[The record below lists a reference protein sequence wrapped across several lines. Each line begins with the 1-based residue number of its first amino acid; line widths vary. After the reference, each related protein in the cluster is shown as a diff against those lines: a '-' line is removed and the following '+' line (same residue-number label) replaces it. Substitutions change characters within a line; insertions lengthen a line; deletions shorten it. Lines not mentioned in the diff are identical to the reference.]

1 MSARIPRAG
10 LLVLLVLSAVQL
22 LLIVDVVVVNVALPA
37 IAADLRLTRAELPF
51 TGIAYTLLF
60 GSLLIVGGRAGDAHG
75 RRRVLRAG
83 LVLFL
88 AGSLLAAAAAAPV
101 QLFVAR
107 AVQGLGAA
115 LISPNALGL
124 LLATFPEGAA
134 RNRALG
140 LWAAVGSGGAVLG
153 QLLGGLLTGLAGW
166 PWIFLINVPVAGV
179 ALAASTR
186 LLPETPP
193 AARQRLD
200 PVGATLLAVA
210 LGSLTIALARLPA
223 SGPDA
228 TNLALLVSTAALAGG
243 FVAVERRHP
252 NPVLRFSLLTH
263 RSVRTGNAMLALTAG
278 ATVGALFFSTLYLQ
292 GTLGY
297 PPLAV
302 GVGFAPVT
310 LIVLVASP
318 IAGRLL
324 TRLGARPLLVS
335 GAALAA
341 GGLLLLAGLPPDGS
355 YLASVLPG
363 LALVALGNGLSFAP
377 ILATAT
383 SGVPEADQGL
393 ASGLVNT
400 AQELGSALGLAVLA
414 SVAAASGSAVLAG
427 YRWGCLAAAA
437 LVATAA
443 LIATRVP
450 RQLGQEPT
458 PERAEAHHV
467 TEVNEGV
474 RDAPRAGR

>member
-1 MSARIPRAG
+1 VGAEAPHGERLA
-10 LLVLLVLSAVQL
+10 VLAAAQL

-51 TGIAYTLLF
+51 PGVAYTLLF

-107 AVQGLGAA
+107 AAQGLGAA
-115 LISPNALGL
+115 LVAPNALGL
-124 LLATFPEGAA
+124 LLAVFPEGAA

-153 QLLGGLLTGLAGW
+153 QLLGGLLTDLAGW
-166 PWIFLINVPVAGV
+166 PWIFLINLPVAGV
-179 ALAASTR
+179 ALVTSTR
-186 LLPETPP
+186 LLPETPR
-193 AARQRLD
+193 AAGRRLD
-200 PVGATLLAVA
+200 PVGATLLSVA
-210 LGSLTIALARLPA
+210 LGALTIALAQLPT
-223 SGPDA
+223 SGLG
-228 TNLALLVSTAALAGG
+228 TTTLALLVSSAVLAAGL
-243 FVAVERRHP
+243 VAVERRHP
-252 NPVLRFSLLTH
+252 DPVLRLSLLAS
-263 RSVRTGNAMLALTAG
+263 RAVRTGNAILGLTAG

-297 PPLAV
+297 SPLAV
-302 GVGFAPVT
+302 GAGFAPVT
-310 LIVLVASP
+310 LIVLVVSP

-324 TRLGARPLLVS
+324 TRLGARPLLVA

-341 GGLLLLAGLPPDGS
+341 GGLLLLALAGLSADGS

-400 AQELGSALGLAVLA
+400 AQELGSALGLAALA
-414 SVAAASGSAVLAG
+414 SIAAASGGAVLAG
-427 YRWGCLAAAA
+427 YRWGYLSAAA

-443 LIATRVP
+443 LLAT
-450 RQLGQEPT
+450 QLPGELGREPT
-458 PERAEAHHV
+458 PGRAEAP
-467 TEVNEGV
+467 TT
-474 RDAPRAGR
+474 

>member
-1 MSARIPRAG
+1 VSAPISRAG
-10 LLVLLVLSAVQL
+10 RLALLVLAAVQL

-60 GSLLIVGGRAGDAHG
+60 GSLLIVGGRAGDAYG

-83 LVLFL
+83 LVVFL
-88 AGSLLAAAAAAPV
+88 AGSLLAAAAAAPA

-115 LISPNALGL
+115 LVSPNALGL
-124 LLATFPEGAA
+124 LLATFQEGAA

-140 LWAAVGSGGAVLG
+140 LWAAVGSGGAVGG
-153 QLLGGLLTGLAGW
+153 QLLGGVVTDLAGW

-179 ALAASTR
+179 ALAAIAR
-186 LLPETPP
+186 LLPETPR
-193 AARQRLD
+193 AAGRRLD
-200 PVGATLLAVA
+200 PVGATLLAVT
-210 LGSLTIALARLPA
+210 LGALTIALARLPT
-223 SGPDA
+223 SGLG
-228 TNLALLVSTAALAGG
+228 TTTLALLASTAVLAAG

-252 NPVLRFSLLTH
+252 NPVLRFSLLAQ
-263 RSVRTGNAMLALTAG
+263 RGVRTGNAILALTAG
-278 ATVGALFFSTLYLQ
+278 ATVGALFFATLYLQ
-292 GTLGY
+292 RALGY

-302 GVGFAPVT
+302 GAGFAPVT
-310 LIVLVASP
+310 VIVLIASP
-318 IAGRLL
+318 IAGRLI
-324 TRLGARPLLVS
+324 TRLGARPLLVA

-341 GGLLLLAGLPPDGS
+341 VGLVLLAGLSADGS
-355 YLASVLPG
+355 YLTSVLPG

-383 SGVPEADQGL
+383 SGVPAADQGL

-414 SVAAASGSAVLAG
+414 SIAALAGGAVLVG
-427 YRWGCLAAAA
+427 YRWGYLSAAA
-437 LVATAA
+437 LVAAAA
-443 LIATRVP
+443 LIATRLP
-450 RQLGQEPT
+450 RELGREPT
-458 PERAEAHHV
+458 
-467 TEVNEGV
+467 
-474 RDAPRAGR
+474 AGRAAASTT